1 MSNFKNNK
9 GMETSELFKTV
20 KNNGRDAKVLG
31 IYPIN
36 AMPKVM
42 VFDGKVFDL
51 SALKKYLRSIPQGKS
66 ITFGRK
72 GFGTDFWIGQDNR
85 YSRIHF
91 AVLKIGEEMCQVIDC
106 SLNGTKIISA

>member
-1 MSNFKNNK
+1 
-9 GMETSELFKTV
+9 METNELFETV

-36 AMPKVM
+36 AMPKV
-42 VFDGKVFDL
+42 VAFDGNVLDL
-51 SALKKYLRSIPQGKS
+51 SVLEEYLRSIPQGKS

-72 GFGTDFWIGQDNR
+72 GFGADLWIGQDNR

-106 SLNGTKIISA
+106 SLNGIRIV